1 MIREG
6 GSDMKKDVKPK
17 TLKKK
22 LLNKSAKN
30 DILTSITTFP

>member
-1 MIREG
+1 
-6 GSDMKKDVKPK
+6 MKKDVKPK